1 MGRPLKIKKT
11 TTGATTGVDIGF
23 NALVD
28 LLNSTVPSPVWNG
41 TEYLGVVGGNNTVD
55 TSAYPTVKC
64 RVYITDSYST
74 EADGFIIRQK
84 GARKYLVGT
93 ATPIDPANAV
103 AGVALQIVALGDTD
117 WQSIG
122 APAGAAVGTIFTAT
136 AASGAGTDDP
146 GH

>member
-1 MGRPLKIKKT
+1 MGRPLKIKKST
-11 TTGATTGVDIGF
+11 TTDIGF

-28 LLNSTVPSPVWNG
+28 LVNSTAPSPVWNG

-84 GARKYLVGT
+84 GSRKYLVGT
-93 ATPIDPANAV
+93 ATAIDPANAV
-103 AGVALQIVALGDTD
+103 VGVSLQIVSLGDTD
-117 WQSIG
+117 WQSMG
-122 APAGAAVGTIFTAT
+122 APAGAAVGTIFTPT
-136 AASGAGTDDP
+136 AASAGKI
-146 GH
+146 GRAHV